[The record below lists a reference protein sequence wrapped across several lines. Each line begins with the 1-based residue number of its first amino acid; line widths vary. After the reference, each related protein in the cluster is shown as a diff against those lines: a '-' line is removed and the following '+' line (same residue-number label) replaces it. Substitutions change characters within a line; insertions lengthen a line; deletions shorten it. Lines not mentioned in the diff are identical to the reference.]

1 MEKLSRFSRLYN
13 KLYYNL
19 FIEFNNNRVIDYKFT
34 NQKRWDL
41 IDQIIQLRKIENY
54 LEIGCDDNFLFNKVN
69 VANKIGVDPNQG
81 GNVKKTSD
89 SFFNEN
95 NKKFDLIFI
104 DGLHEFDQVNKDI
117 ENSLNCLKDN
127 GFILLHDCLP
137 CTMRSQA
144 VPRYSHFWNGDVWKS
159 IVKFRH
165 KKDLKIYTITIDQG
179 ISVIKKSK
187 NENEI
192 DLNIKD
198 FKKLK
203 FNDLVNNYKEF
214 MNLIS
219 YDDFIV
225 SLKNHTF

>member
-1 MEKLSRFSRLYN
+1 MEKLSRFSRLFN
-13 KLYYNL
+13 RIYYNL
-19 FIEFNNNRVIDYKFT
+19 FVEFNNTKILDFKFT
-34 NQKRWDL
+34 YQKRWDL
-41 IDQIIQLRKIENY
+41 INEIIIINEVKDY
-54 LEIGCDDNFLFNKVN
+54 LEIGCDDDVLFNKIN
-69 VANKIGVDPNQG
+69 LINKIGVDPRQG

-89 SFFNEN
+89 EFFKEN
-95 NKKFDLIFI
+95 QKKFDLVFI
-104 DGLHEFDQVNKDI
+104 DGLHQFEQVNKDI
-117 ENSLNCLKDN
+117 ENSLKSLKEN
-127 GFILLHDCLP
+127 GLILLHDCLP
-137 CTMRSQA
+137 CKMRNQA

-219 YDDFIV
+219 YDDFIA